1 MERRDWENHLAYY
14 SPTPSPRSA
23 VPRTP
28 STPTPTHS
36 EYPTQHDK
44 ELQFAQRQLN
54 SVQKALTA
62 VTQKNSQLEAERFLF
77 GSVVTPVKGQQSPL
91 QPPQSVPLISSRLWL
106 SVSLFAKLSVSVS
119 QSINCCRCG
128 CVSQIVPYKT
138 CVSASC
144 G

>member
-28 STPTPTHS
+28 STPNPLAVPRTPS
-36 EYPTQHDK
+36 EFPTQHDK
-44 ELQFAQRQLN
+44 ELEFAQRQLN

-62 VTQKNSQLEAERFLF
+62 VTQKNSQLEAERLLF

-91 QPPQSVPLISSRLWL
+91 QPPQSVLLISLRLWL
-106 SVSLFAKLSVSVS
+106 CVVVCEAFCLS
-119 QSINCCRCG
+119 QSVNQLLPVRM
-128 CVSQIVPYKT
+128 CVPDRDL
-138 CVSASC
+138 
-144 G
+144 